1 MFLGGRK
8 KCADSHDL
16 CAISH
21 SQHNGNVKKGLRL
34 VEMMSIIMEGLSAY
48 RHSIG
53 ASSHLFHS
61 PPKNP
66 PFYLFSVSEFKQTI
80 VNLSSNGNLFCLKL
94 KVKNHLQE
102 LHSL

>member
-34 VEMMSIIMEGLSAY
+34 VEMMSIIMEGLSEY

-94 KVKNHLQE
+94 KVKNHFQE